1 MKTQVFLLKDIVNVG
16 MAGEIVGV
24 NDGFATN
31 YIMPHKLGIIVTD
44 KNKAEIEGRIK
55 KVEKRIE
62 VIKSKTSMLA
72 EHIKSLKVTVTTK
85 IHDDGKLYG
94 AIRPQMIVDE
104 LAKHSIS
111 IAKNMVIFDKHIK
124 EKGTHEVTIK
134 LSSSLQPTLTVKVV
148 PE

>member
-1 MKTQVFLLKDIVNVG
+1 MKTQVYLLKDILNVG

-31 YIMPHKLGIIVTD
+31 FIMPRKLGIIVTE
-44 KNKAEIEGRIK
+44 KNKAEIEGRIR

-72 EHIKSLKVTVTTK
+72 ENIKALKVTVKTK

-104 LAKHSIS
+104 LAKEGIS
-111 IAKNMVIFDKHIK
+111 IAKNMVVFNKQIK

-134 LSSSLQPTLTVKVV
+134 LSSTLQPTLTVKVV

>member
-1 MKTQVFLLKDIVNVG
+1 MKTQVFLLKDILNVG

-31 YIMPHKLGIIVTD
+31 YIMPRKLGIIVTD

-72 EHIKSLKVTVTTK
+72 ENIKALKITLKTK
-85 IHDDGKLYG
+85 VHDDGKLYG

-104 LAKHSIS
+104 LAKHGIS
-111 IAKNMVIFDKHIK
+111 IAKNMVIFDKQIK
-124 EKGTHEVTIK
+124 DKGTHEVTIK

>member
-1 MKTQVFLLKDIVNVG
+1 MKTQVYLLKDILNVG
-16 MAGEIVGV
+16 MAGEIVSV
-24 NDGFATN
+24 NDGFAAN
-31 YIMPHKLGIIVTD
+31 YIMPRKLGIIVTE
-44 KNKAEIEGRIK
+44 KNKAEIEGRIR

-72 EHIKSLKVTVTTK
+72 ENIKALKVTVKTK
-85 IHDDGKLYG
+85 VHDDGKLYG

-104 LAKHSIS
+104 LAKEGIS
-111 IAKNMVIFDKHIK
+111 IAKNMVIFDKQIK

-134 LSSSLQPTLTVKVV
+134 LSSTLQPTLTVKVV

>member
-1 MKTQVFLLKDIVNVG
+1 MKTQVFLLKDILNVG

-31 YIMPHKLGIIVTD
+31 YIMPRKLGIIVTD

-72 EHIKSLKVTVTTK
+72 ENIKSLKITLKTK
-85 IHDDGKLYG
+85 VHDDGKLYG

-104 LAKHSIS
+104 LAKEGIS
-111 IAKNMVIFDKHIK
+111 IAKNMVIFGKQIK
-124 EKGTHEVTIK
+124 EKGTHEVIIK
-134 LSSSLQPTLTVKVV
+134 LSTTLQPTLTVKVV